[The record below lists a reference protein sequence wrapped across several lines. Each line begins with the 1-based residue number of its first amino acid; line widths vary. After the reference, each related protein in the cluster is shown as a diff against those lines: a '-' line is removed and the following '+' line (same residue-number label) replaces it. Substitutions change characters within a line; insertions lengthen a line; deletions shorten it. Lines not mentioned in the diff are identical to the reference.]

1 VRLAVQ
7 RGLIVVD
14 RARRLPGR
22 GAYLCP
28 DRKCAELAMKRRAL
42 PRRLRVPAEAAEG
55 LEARLRVEQEPPVWE
70 N

>member
-28 DRKCAELAMKRRAL
+28 DQKCAELAMKRRSL

-55 LEARLRVEQEPPVWE
+55 LEARLRVEQEPPVCE